1 MRVARVACMLIRR
14 ELPSD
19 ADAIRAVHLAAF
31 AKPATDDAPARE
43 GTLEAD
49 LVDDLRADGDLVGEC
64 CLVAEVD
71 GAVAGHVAISRAFV
85 ADQPVLVALGPLGVL
100 PEVQRVGI
108 GSALV
113 HATLG
118 AADALGE
125 PAVVLL
131 GHPTYYP
138 RFGFGPAVDHGI
150 TPPQDWGP
158 QYFLLRRLHAWGDG
172 LSGPFRYAPAFER
185 LDD

>member
-1 MRVARVACMLIRR
+1 MIVRR
-14 ELPSD
+14 ELP
-19 ADAIRAVHLAAF
+19 ADAGAVRAVHLAAF

-49 LVDDLRADGDLVGEC
+49 LVDELRADGDLVAEC

-71 GAVAGHVAISRAFV
+71 GVVAGHVAVSRASV
-85 ADQPVLVALGPLGVL
+85 SGEPVLVGLGPLGVL
-100 PEVQRVGI
+100 PEVQRSGVGT
-108 GSALV
+108 ALM
-113 HATLG
+113 HATLA

-125 PAVVLL
+125 RGVVLL

-138 RFGFGPAVDHGI
+138 RFGFGPAVEHGV

-158 QYFLLRRLHAWGDG
+158 QFFMLRRLHAWGDG
-172 LSGPFRYAPAFER
+172 VRGPFRYAPAFER
-185 LDD
+185 LDG

>member
-1 MRVARVACMLIRR
+1 MLIRR

-19 ADAIRAVHLAAF
+19 ADAIRAVHLKAF
-31 AKPATDDAPARE
+31 AKPATDDAPAQE
-43 GTLEAD
+43 GTLEAN
-49 LVDDLRADGDLVGEC
+49 LVDDLRADGDLVEEC

-71 GAVAGHVAISRAFV
+71 GVVAGHVAISRAFLDDEP
-85 ADQPVLVALGPLGVL
+85 ALVALGPLGVL
-100 PEVQRVGI
+100 PEVQRSGI

-113 HATLG
+113 HAALA

-125 PAVVLL
+125 PAMVLL

-138 RFGFGPAVDHGI
+138 RFGFGPAVDHGV

-158 QYFLLRRLHAWGDG
+158 QYFMLRPLHAWGEG
-172 LSGPFRYAPAFER
+172 RPGAFRYAPAFEG
-185 LDD
+185 LDG

>member
-1 MRVARVACMLIRR
+1 MLIRR
-14 ELPSD
+14 ELPTD

-31 AKPATDDAPARE
+31 AKPATQSAPARE
-43 GTLEAD
+43 GAKEAQ
-49 LVDDLRADGDLVGEC
+49 LVDGLRADGDLLLEC

-71 GAVAGHVAISRAFV
+71 GVVAGHVALSRAFV
-85 ADQPVLVALGPLGVL
+85 DAEVALVALGPIGVL
-100 PEVQRVGI
+100 PQVQRVGV
-108 GSALV
+108 GSALM
-113 HATLG
+113 HATLA

-125 PAVVLL
+125 RAVVLL

-138 RFGFGPAVDHGI
+138 RFGFTPAVDHGI

-158 QYFLLRRLHAWGDG
+158 QYFLLRPLQAWGDG
-172 LSGPFRYAPAFER
+172 VRGAFRYAPAFER

>member
-1 MRVARVACMLIRR
+1 MLIRR
-14 ELPSD
+14 ELPTD
-19 ADAIRAVHLAAF
+19 AEWARAVHLAAF
-31 AKPATDDAPARE
+31 AKPATEDRPAAE

-49 LVDDLRADGDLVGEC
+49 LVDDLRADGDLVTEC

-71 GAVAGHVAISRAFV
+71 GVVAGHVAISRAFV
-85 ADQPVLVALGPLGVL
+85 DGPPLLVGLGPLGVL
-100 PEVQRVGI
+100 PAVQRAGI

-113 HATLG
+113 HAALA

-125 PAVVLL
+125 RGVVLL

-172 LSGPFRYAPAFER
+172 LSGAFRYAPAFER

>member
-1 MRVARVACMLIRR
+1 MLIRR
-14 ELPSD
+14 ELPTD

-31 AKPATDDAPARE
+31 AKPATDDAPARQ
-43 GTLEAD
+43 GVLEAD
-49 LVDDLRADGDLVGEC
+49 LVDELRADGDLVLEC

-71 GAVAGHVAISRAFV
+71 GMVAGHVAISRAFL
-85 ADQPVLVALGPLGVL
+85 DGERVLVGLGPLGVL
-100 PEVQRVGI
+100 PDVQQAGI
-108 GSALV
+108 GSALM
-113 HATLG
+113 HATLA

-125 PAVVLL
+125 RAVVLL

-158 QYFLLRRLHAWGDG
+158 QYFMLRRLHAWGEG
-172 LSGPFRYAPAFER
+172 LAGAFRYAPAFDR